1 MSTTYKITN
10 VEVDSLNSYV
20 RDVVLENEVEGMTI
34 EVDDSHMTFEEREER
49 LNEALCEKLGLS
61 SIHYNVYC
69 TYKVVS
75 SDCDHTW
82 IDPVID

>member
-1 MSTTYKITN
+1 MTTYKIIN

-20 RDVVLENEVEGMTI
+20 RDIVLENEVEGMTV
-34 EVDDSHMTFEEREER
+34 EVNDSYMTFEEREEK
-49 LNEALCEKLGLS
+49 LNEVLCEKLGLS

-69 TYKVVS
+69 TYEVVE

-82 IDPVID
+82 IDPEEN